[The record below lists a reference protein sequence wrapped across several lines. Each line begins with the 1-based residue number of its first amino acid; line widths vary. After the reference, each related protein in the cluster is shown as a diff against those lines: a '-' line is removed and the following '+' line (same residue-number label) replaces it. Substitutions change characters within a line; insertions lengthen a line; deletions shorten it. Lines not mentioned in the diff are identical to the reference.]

1 MLLLL
6 TINYTN
12 KTKILKTNA
21 MAEPDLSL
29 GGVDSKLDGFLDF
42 ANMSGNQGEALEP
55 TEPVS
60 LSGMVSTLVPV
71 AITAGVYFLIFII
84 LRRSQRRFYAP
95 RSYIGSLRENERTP
109 ALPGGY
115 LNWIGRFWKIP
126 DSLALQTQSLDS
138 YLYLRFIRVCAPTAH
153 PLPSTQS
160 APCTDY
166 IACR

>member
-1 MLLLL
+1 M
-6 TINYTN
+6 ND
-12 KTKILKTNA
+12 ILKTNT
-21 MAEPDLSL
+21 MAERGLFLRDF
-29 GGVDSKLDGFLDF
+29 DEALDKFSSF
-42 ANMSGNQGEALEP
+42 ADEMSNQGEALEK
-55 TEPVS
+55 ENARPVS

-126 DSLALQTQSLDS
+126 DSLALQNQSLDS
-138 YLYLRFIRVCAPTAH
+138 YLYLRFIRVRAPATH
-153 PLPSTQS
+153 KLPSTEYVLR
-160 APCTDY
+160 TDTTG
-166 IACR
+166 R

>member
-1 MLLLL
+1 
-6 TINYTN
+6 
-12 KTKILKTNA
+12 
-21 MAEPDLSL
+21 MAERGLSVRDLN
-29 GGVDSKLDGFLDF
+29 DALDEFNSF
-42 ANMSGNQGEALEP
+42 TNTMSNQGEALEE
-55 TEPVS
+55 TRPVS

-138 YLYLRFIRVCAPTAH
+138 YLYLRFIRVRAPTA
-153 PLPSTQS
+153 SS
-160 APCTDY
+160 AQHRARVLY
-166 IACR
+166 

>member
-1 MLLLL
+1 
-6 TINYTN
+6 
-12 KTKILKTNA
+12 
-21 MAEPDLSL
+21 MAES
-29 GGVDSKLDGFLDF
+29 GISLDGFDSALDGLSNL
-42 ANMSGNQGEALEP
+42 ANMSSNQGDAVEDP
-55 TEPVS
+55 KPVS

-84 LRRSQRRFYAP
+84 LRRSNRRFYAP

-138 YLYLRFIRVCAPTAH
+138 YLYLRFIRVRALTSHQFFP
-153 PLPSTQS
+153 
-160 APCTDY
+160 
-166 IACR
+166 IACFVLTNRL

>member
-1 MLLLL
+1 
-6 TINYTN
+6 
-12 KTKILKTNA
+12 
-21 MAEPDLSL
+21 MAERSLSVRGL
-29 GGVDSKLDGFLDF
+29 DDALDKLSSL
-42 ANMSGNQGEALEP
+42 ANMSNQGEALEE
-55 TEPVS
+55 TRPVS

-138 YLYLRFIRVCAPTAH
+138 YLYLRFIRVCAPTA
-153 PLPSTQS
+153 SS
-160 APCTDY
+160 AQHRARDLYTD
-166 IACR
+166 AAGR

>member
-1 MLLLL
+1 MLLFL

-12 KTKILKTNA
+12 KTKIRETNA
-21 MAEPDLSL
+21 MAESGLSF
-29 GGVDSKLDGFLDF
+29 GGIESALDDISSF
-42 ANMSGNQGEALEP
+42 ANMSNQGEALEEQ
-55 TEPVS
+55 TPVS

-71 AITAGVYFLIFII
+71 AITAGIYFLIFII
-84 LRRSQRRFYAP
+84 LRRSNRRYYAP

-115 LNWIGRFWKIP
+115 LNWIVHFWKIP

-138 YLYLRFIRVCAPTAH
+138 YLYLRFIRVRALTPH
-153 PLPSTQS
+153 RLSSTQC
-160 APCTDY
+160 ALCTDY

>member
-1 MLLLL
+1 
-6 TINYTN
+6 
-12 KTKILKTNA
+12 
-21 MAEPDLSL
+21 MAEPDFSL
-29 GGVDSKLDGFLDF
+29 GSVDSALGDF
-42 ANMSGNQGEALEP
+42 TNGAFNMSGNQGEALD
-55 TEPVS
+55 TAPVS

-84 LRRSQRRFYAP
+84 LRRSNRRFYAP

-138 YLYLRFIRVCAPTAH
+138 YLYLRFIRVRAPPRHQPHNPQIA
-153 PLPSTQS
+153 L
-160 APCTDY
+160 CTDDTG
-166 IACR
+166 CR